1 MTPRDWTMNGTADTR
16 LRQRQGERPFR
27 PGATLGPNQLSWLR
41 RHIAAFKFAE
51 EQRNRIRQ
59 EEIRVARAAG
69 VYQ

>member
-1 MTPRDWTMNGTADTR
+1 MNGISDTVQR
-16 LRQRQGERPFR
+16 QIDQRQGDRPFG

-41 RHIAAFKFAE
+41 RNIVAFKLAE